1 MFSHPI
7 LRVQTTAAFLLCHL
21 LNCIHLLSRGP
32 ESESGYY
39 LAAPRVK
46 VQNTLLDRHT
56 LHISVVLYSSEK
68 CTIIH
73 IHQQQSFSKSTIFVR
88 FRFHWRS
95 VGKKKKKKATLT
107 IMAAAQSEVNYI
119 DWCSDI
125 KCIPF
130 GSRLVM
136 PSNVPFQQAY
146 LWPLL

>member
-1 MFSHPI
+1 MFSHPV
-7 LRVQTTAAFLLCHL
+7 LRVQTTAAFLFCHPP
-21 LNCIHLLSRGP
+21 NCIHLLSQGP

-46 VQNTLLDRHT
+46 VQDALLDRRT

-68 CTIIH
+68 MCHNSYPSTAIILKIYHLCTFQI
-73 IHQQQSFSKSTIFVR
+73 SLTFC
-88 FRFHWRS
+88 
-95 VGKKKKKKATLT
+95 GEKKKKKKATLT

-136 PSNVPFQQAY
+136 PSNVLFQQAY
-146 LWPLL
+146 L